1 MPTLAK
7 PIQFLHTALMSFT
20 LSITVICSFIFSS
33 PALAQQSKALD
44 EVRELATWSQEYS
57 AIMDD
62 LFALFDIEQLNVIL
76 EHAND
81 LDTNG
86 LESFEQAVKLWSE
99 NLDVNIKNIEKRTA
113 KLAEPP
119 KVTFS
124 KKINKANRDTKEQME
139 TVVNSSIE
147 SALHLKTAFGRLAKG
162 DDSGVIEI
170 LIAQQD
176 AAGIAIQ
183 AEIAMI
189 NSALV
194 AIPKSNPNRQF
205 QLLILADDKY
215 ALSELE
221 LTKLSILEISTLE
234 ARTPFILEMEK
245 QVETSKS
252 LIAPGLAAIDKTNS
266 ALKRGMKFRPSTTK
280 INQDAIDILDTFT
293 ESFEIET
300 GITQTKSEAIKHYKL
315 DEPVEEIDLLI
326 EQTDARYFEL
336 LERRFALFDQRLA
349 MIANMGK

>member
-1 MPTLAK
+1 MPALAK
-7 PIQFLHTALMSFT
+7 HNQPFRPALISFT
-20 LSITVICSFIFSS
+20 LLITILCSFFFNT
-33 PALAQQSKALD
+33 PTHAQQNKALD

-57 AIMDD
+57 GIMDD
-62 LFALFDIEQLNVIL
+62 LFALFDIDQLNVIL

-81 LDTNG
+81 IEASG
-86 LESFEQAVKLWSE
+86 LEPFEQAVKLWSE
-99 NLDVNIKNIEKRTA
+99 NLDVNIEKIEKRTA
-113 KLAEPP
+113 NLAEPP

-124 KKINKANRDTKEQME
+124 KKTNKANKDSKEQIE

-162 DDSGVIEI
+162 DDSGVTEI

-176 AAGIAIQ
+176 AAGIAIR

-189 NSALV
+189 NSALI

-221 LTKLSILEISTLE
+221 LTKLSILDTSTLE
-234 ARTPFILEMEK
+234 ARTPYIIEMEN
-245 QVETSKS
+245 QVEISKS
-252 LIAPGLAAIDKTNS
+252 LIAPGLAAIAKTNAS
-266 ALKRGMKFRPSTTK
+266 LEREIKLRPSTAK
-280 INQDAIDILDTFT
+280 INQDAIDIMNTFT
-293 ESFEIET
+293 ESFEVEA
-300 GITQTKSEAIKHYKL
+300 GITQSKSDAINHYKL
-315 DEPVEEIDLLI
+315 DKPVEDIDLLI

-336 LERRFALFDQRLA
+336 LERRFTLFDQRLA